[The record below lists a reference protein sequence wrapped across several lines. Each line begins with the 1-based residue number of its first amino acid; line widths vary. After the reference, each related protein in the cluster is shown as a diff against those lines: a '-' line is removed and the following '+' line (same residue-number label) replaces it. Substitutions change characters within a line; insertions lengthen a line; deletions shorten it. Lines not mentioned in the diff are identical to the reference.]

1 MHLDTVCTMVEA
13 DAVVMYPAIQD
24 TLAAFT
30 LRKEDDG
37 VSIRGATPFLEAA
50 ADAMGIGKLRVIDTG
65 LDTVTAE
72 REQWDDGNNTLAVE
86 PGVVVA
92 YERNVETNARLE
104 ASGIE
109 VLRIAGSELGSGR
122 GGPRCMSCPIARDPL

>member
-50 ADAMGIGKLRVIDTG
+50 ARRHGNRK
-65 LDTVTAE
+65 TACD
-72 REQWDDGNNTLAVE
+72 RHRTRHGDCRA
-86 PGVVVA
+86 
-92 YERNVETNARLE
+92 
-104 ASGIE
+104 
-109 VLRIAGSELGSGR
+109 
-122 GGPRCMSCPIARDPL
+122 

>member
-37 VSIRGATPFLEAA
+37 
-50 ADAMGIGKLRVIDTG
+50 
-65 LDTVTAE
+65 
-72 REQWDDGNNTLAVE
+72 
-86 PGVVVA
+86 
-92 YERNVETNARLE
+92 
-104 ASGIE
+104 
-109 VLRIAGSELGSGR
+109 
-122 GGPRCMSCPIARDPL
+122 